1 MIGFET
7 VRDLAI
13 ETPSKILFLV
23 MDGLGGLPH
32 PKTRRTELET
42 ANLPHL
48 NLLAGESNLG
58 LTDPVAPGITPG
70 SGPSHLAL
78 FGYDPFRYLIGRGA
92 LEATGIEFE
101 LGPDDLAIR
110 GNFCTIDGQ
119 GQVVDRRAGRIDTER
134 SAQLCHLLA
143 QIELDGVQTFV
154 EPVRD
159 HRFVLVLRAPGLEE
173 EITTNDPEREPA
185 ALLPLN
191 ALKPQAE
198 ASATLIRRW
207 VEAARDLLSE
217 QSPANMVLL
226 RGYSHR
232 PTLPSMSEVY
242 RLTPATVAVYPMYR
256 GLARL
261 LGMSVLATGSTL
273 NDQIATLRKHWN
285 AYDFFFM
292 HVKATDTAGE
302 DGNFEAKVA
311 ALEAVDEVLPDIRA
325 LHPDV
330 LVVTGDHST
339 PATMAAHSWHP
350 VPFMLH
356 SPWVRA
362 DEATNFDETACAHG
376 VLGRMPATSAMPLAL
391 AHAGKLAKYGA

>member
-1 MIGFET
+1 MVGFET
-7 VRDLAI
+7 VRDLAVQ
-13 ETPSKILFLV
+13 TPSKIVFLV

-32 PKTRRTELET
+32 PRTRRTELES
-42 ANLPHL
+42 ANVP
-48 NLLAGESNLG
+48 NLDRLATEGNLG
-58 LTDPVAPGITPG
+58 LTEPVAPGITPG

-92 LEATGIEFE
+92 LEATGIEFD

-110 GNFCTIDGQ
+110 GNFCTIDVDGR
-119 GQVVDRRAGRIDTER
+119 VTDRRAGRIDTEHG
-134 SAQLCHLLA
+134 AALCRLLE
-143 QIELDGVQTFV
+143 QIELDGVRAFV

-159 HRFVLVLRAPGLEE
+159 HRFVLVLRASGLEE
-173 EITTNDPEREPA
+173 AVTTNDPEREPA
-185 ALLPLN
+185 PLLPFQ
-191 ALKPQAE
+191 ALAPQAE
-198 ASATLIRRW
+198 ATAALVRRW
-207 VEAARDLLSE
+207 AEAARDLLVE

-232 PTLPSMSEVY
+232 PSLPPMGELY
-242 RLTPATVAVYPMYR
+242 RLTPAAIAVYPMYR

-261 LGMSVLATGSTL
+261 LGMTVLATGASL
-273 NDQIATLRKHWN
+273 ADQVATLRENWD
-285 AYDFFFM
+285 AFDFFFL

-302 DGNFEAKVA
+302 DGNFDGKVA
-311 ALEAVDEVLPDIRA
+311 AIEAVDEVVPEIRA

-350 VPFMLH
+350 VPFLLY
-356 SPWVRA
+356 SRWGRA
-362 DEATNFDETACAHG
+362 DESTAFHENACAQG
-376 VLGRMPATSAMPLAL
+376 ALGRIPATAAMPLAL

>member
-7 VRDLAI
+7 IRDLAI

-42 ANLPHL
+42 ANIPHL
-48 NLLAGESNLG
+48 DLLAGESNLG

-78 FGYDPFRYLIGRGA
+78 FGYDPFRFLIGRGA

-110 GNFCTIDGQ
+110 GNFCTIDAQ

-134 SAQLCHLLA
+134 CAQLCRLLA

-159 HRFVLVLRAPGLEE
+159 HRFVLVLRAQGLGED
-173 EITTNDPEREPA
+173 ISTNDPEREPA
-185 ALLPLN
+185 PLLPLQ
-191 ALKPQAE
+191 ALKTEAE
-198 ASATLIRRW
+198 ATAGLVRRW

-232 PTLPSMSEVY
+232 PSLPSMSEVY
-242 RLTPATVAVYPMYR
+242 RLKPSTVAVYPMYR

-261 LGMSVLATGSTL
+261 LGMTVLATG
-273 NDQIATLRKHWN
+273 ATLGDQVETLKKHWDGH
-285 AYDFFFM
+285 DFFFM

-311 ALEAVDEVLPDIRA
+311 ALEAVDAVLPEIRA
-325 LHPDV
+325 LQPDV

-356 SPWVRA
+356 SPWVRGDDA
-362 DEATNFDETACAHG
+362 GGFNESACGRG
-376 VLGRMPATSAMPLAL
+376 VLGRMRATSAMPLAM